1 MRHGRPVLL
10 TVLLALATAPAAHAA
25 DDSRYALV
33 NGCYDLTSGGKA
45 VETGIGPFRMQA
57 TALGDYL
64 LYGKKA
70 DFLAKTGA
78 TTVDSAGTPSD
89 DANWTVDGT
98 TGAFTLTLASA
109 NQDLADSGNGTLTLV
124 DHGKGTKF
132 AFAPANGC
140 AIFPE

>member
-1 MRHGRPVLL
+1 MRHGRSTLLAVL
-10 TVLLALATAPAAHAA
+10 VLLAAAAPAAHAA

-70 DFLAKTGA
+70 DFLAKSGA
-78 TTVDSAGTPSD
+78 TVDSAGAPSD

-98 TGAFTLTLASA
+98 TGAFTLTLATA
-109 NQDLADSGNGTLTLV
+109 KQD
-124 DHGKGTKF
+124 
-132 AFAPANGC
+132 
-140 AIFPE
+140 